1 MYGVINDA
9 IAAGKQAGALRTEMS
24 LINRDIKRLQK
35 HLSQFEPGDSRVQL
49 PLSISSDITLVVSL
63 DRR

>member
-1 MYGVINDA
+1 MYGVINGA

-35 HLSQFEPGDSRVQL
+35 HLSQLEPGDSRVQL